1 MLKGKT
7 KSGFVYLIPDKRL
20 DNMELLEALVA
31 IDQGAG
37 DQMPRALDLLLGKE
51 LKQKLYDHLR
61 DADGIVSV
69 SAVATELSEIMQGS
83 QKAKNS

>member
-61 DADGIVSV
+61 DADGIVPV
-69 SAVATELSEIMQGS
+69 SAVAAELSEIMQGS